1 MKKTLVALAALAVTS
16 AFAQSTVT
24 LSGVL
29 DVGVYYRNTNKENA
43 FPTPVNFD
51 NVNSINM
58 VAGSSNRITFS
69 GVEDLGGGL
78 AATFAASMRFAPGN
92 GGLEAGS
99 SGVRPLFHGESTV
112 GLRGG
117 FGAFKMGRW
126 LTALSLVNGGT
137 VDPGGVTT
145 VALLP
150 YFAGFASSYEAGGE
164 ARIGN
169 ALFYSTPNFGGFSGN
184 LSLGLAKG
192 FTGKTSQSISG
203 AYNNG
208 PVNAFLGYERNNA
221 GDRMGALGANYDLG
235 VVKLY
240 AGYFR
245 VKGGT
250 ANDRLNQPFLASTS
264 SAFGFYSG
272 GLNNGTSS
280 AIGQGVV
287 AADGT
292 INTYT
297 IAASVPLGAATLRA
311 GFLRSR
317 GDVVGAVRTDAD
329 SKLGLGVSYALSK
342 RTSVYTD
349 LANATNNKVLANGVA
364 GTKGARSTTFDLGIV
379 HSF

>member
-16 AFAQSTVT
+16 AFAQSAVT
-24 LSGVL
+24 ISGVL
-29 DVGVYYRNTNKENA
+29 DVGVFHRNTNKQNV
-43 FPTPVNFD
+43 FPAPANFN
-51 NVNSINM
+51 NVNSLGM

-78 AATFAASMRFAPGN
+78 AATFAASMRFNPGSGGQEGN
-92 GGLEAGS
+92 G
-99 SGVRPLFHGESTV
+99 RPIFHGESTV

-126 LTALSLVNGGT
+126 LTALNLVNGGT
-137 VDPGGVTT
+137 IDPGGVTT

-169 ALFYSTPNFGGFSGN
+169 ALFYSTPKFGGFSGN

-192 FTGKTSQSISG
+192 ATGKTSQSVSG

-208 PVNAFLGYERNNA
+208 PVNAFVGYERNNS
-221 GDRMGALGANYDLG
+221 GDRMGQLGANYDLG
-235 VVKLY
+235 VAKLY
-240 AGYFR
+240 ASAGR
-245 VKGGT
+245 VRGGT
-250 ANDRLNQPFLASTS
+250 LLDRSATPFAAVTS

-272 GLNNGTSS
+272 GLSNGTS
-280 AIGQGVV
+280 AAAGQGVV
-287 AADGT
+287 AANGT
-292 INTYT
+292 ITTYT

-311 GFLRSR
+311 GYLRST

-329 SKLGLGVSYALSK
+329 HKLGLGVSYALSK

-349 LANATNNKVLANGVA
+349 VASATNNKVLANGVA
-364 GTKGARSTTFDLGIV
+364 GTTGARSTTFDVGIV

>member
-24 LSGVL
+24 ISGVL
-29 DVGVYYRNTNKENA
+29 DVGVYYRNTNKENV
-43 FPTPVNFD
+43 FPAPVNFD
-51 NVNSINM
+51 NVNSFGM
-58 VAGSSNRITFS
+58 AAASSNRITFS

-78 AATFAASMRFAPGN
+78 AATFAASMRFNPGTGGQESN
-92 GGLEAGS
+92 G
-99 SGVRPLFHGESTV
+99 RPIFHGESTV

-126 LTALSLVNGGT
+126 LTALNQVNGGT
-137 VDPGGVTT
+137 IDPTGVTT

-184 LSLGLAKG
+184 LSLGLVKG
-192 FTGKTSQSISG
+192 FTGKTSQSVSG

-208 PVNAFLGYERNNA
+208 PVNAFVGYERNNA
-221 GDRMGALGANYDLG
+221 GDRMTQLGANYDLG
-235 VVKLY
+235 VAKLY
-240 AGYFR
+240 ASAGR

-250 ANDRLNQPFLASTS
+250 ANDRLNQSFAAGTS

-272 GLNNGTSS
+272 GLTNGTS
-280 AIGQGVV
+280 AAAGQGVV
-287 AADGT
+287 ATDGT
-292 INTYT
+292 ITTYT

-311 GFLRSR
+311 GYLRST

-329 SKLGLGVSYALSK
+329 SKASLGVSYALSK

-349 LANATNNKVLANGVA
+349 VASATNNKVLANGVA
-364 GTKGARSTTFDLGIV
+364 GTRGARSTSFDIGIA

>member
-24 LSGVL
+24 ISGVL
-29 DVGVYYRNTNKENA
+29 DVGVFYKNTNKQNV
-43 FPTPVNFD
+43 FPTPANFD
-51 NVNSINM
+51 NVSSVGM

-78 AATFAASMRFAPGN
+78 AATFAASMRFDPGTGVN
-92 GGLEAGS
+92 ESGGN
-99 SGVRPLFHGESTV
+99 RPIFHGESTV

-126 LTALSLVNGGT
+126 LTALNQVNGGT
-137 VDPGGVTT
+137 IDPSGVTT
-145 VALLP
+145 LALLP

-184 LSLGLAKG
+184 LSLGLDKG

-208 PVNAFLGYERNNA
+208 PVNAFVGYERNNA
-221 GDRMGALGANYDLG
+221 GDRMTQLGANYDLG
-235 VVKLY
+235 VAKLY
-240 AGYFR
+240 ASAGR
-245 VKGGT
+245 VKGGS
-250 ANDRLNQPFLASTS
+250 ADDRATQTFLAGTS

-272 GLNNGTSS
+272 GLTNGTSVGT
-280 AIGQGVV
+280 GQGVV
-287 AADGT
+287 AVDGT
-292 INTYT
+292 ITTYT

-311 GFLRSR
+311 GYLRSK

-329 SKLGLGVSYALSK
+329 SKASLGVSYALSK

-349 LANATNNKVLANGVA
+349 VASATNNKVLANGVA
-364 GTKGARSTTFDLGIV
+364 DTKGARSNVFDIGIV

>member
-29 DVGVYYRNTNKENA
+29 DVGVFYRNTNKENK
-43 FPTPVNFD
+43 FPAPVNFD
-51 NVNSINM
+51 NVNSFGM

-78 AATFAASMRFAPGN
+78 AATFAASMRFSPGD
-92 GGLEAGS
+92 GGQEAGT
-99 SGVRPLFHGESTV
+99 RPIFHGESTV

-150 YFAGFASSYEAGGE
+150 YFAGFASSYESGGE

-208 PVNAFLGYERNNA
+208 PVNAFVGYERNNA
-221 GDRMGALGANYDLG
+221 GDRMSALGANYDLG
-235 VVKLY
+235 VAKLY

-250 ANDRLNQPFLASTS
+250 ANDRLNQSFLAGTS

-272 GLNNGTSS
+272 GLANGTS
-280 AIGQGVV
+280 AAAGQGVV
-287 AADGT
+287 APDGT

-349 LANATNNKVLANGVA
+349 VASATNNKVLANGVA

>member
-24 LSGVL
+24 ISGVL

-43 FPTPVNFD
+43 FPAPVNFD

-92 GGLEAGS
+92 GGLEAGIRD
-99 SGVRPLFHGESTV
+99 RPLFHGESTV

-126 LTALSLVNGGT
+126 LTALNQVNGGT
-137 VDPGGVTT
+137 IDPSGVTT

-150 YFAGFASSYEAGGE
+150 YFAGFASSYLSGGE

-169 ALFYSTPNFGGFSGN
+169 ALFYSTPTFGGFSGN
-184 LSLGLAKG
+184 LSLGLSKG
-192 FTGKTSQSISG
+192 FTGKTSQSVSG

-208 PVNAFLGYERNNA
+208 PVNAFVGYERNNA
-221 GDRMGALGANYDLG
+221 GDRMTQLGANYDLG
-235 VVKLY
+235 VAKLY
-240 AGYFR
+240 ASAGR

-250 ANDRLNQPFLASTS
+250 ANDRLNQTFLASTS

-272 GLNNGTSS
+272 GLANGTSDPV
-280 AIGQGVV
+280 GQGVV
-287 AADGT
+287 AVDGT
-292 INTYT
+292 ITTYT

-311 GFLRSR
+311 GYLRST

-329 SKLGLGVSYALSK
+329 SKASLGVSYALSK

-349 LANATNNKVLANGVA
+349 VASATNNKVLANGVA
-364 GTKGARSTTFDLGIV
+364 GTKGARSNVFDIGIV

>member
-24 LSGVL
+24 ISGVL
-29 DVGVYYRNTNKENA
+29 DVGVFYKNTNKQNV
-43 FPTPVNFD
+43 FPTPANFD
-51 NVNSINM
+51 NVSSVGM

-78 AATFAASMRFAPGN
+78 AATFAASMRFNPGTGGQEGN
-92 GGLEAGS
+92 G
-99 SGVRPLFHGESTV
+99 RPIFHGESTV

-117 FGAFKMGRW
+117 FGAFKLGRW

-145 VALLP
+145 LALLP

-169 ALFYSTPNFGGFSGN
+169 ALFYSTPTFGGFSGN
-184 LSLGLAKG
+184 YSQGLAKG
-192 FTGKTSQSISG
+192 ATGKTSQSISG

-208 PVNAFLGYERNNA
+208 PINAFLGYERNNA
-221 GDRMGALGANYDLG
+221 GDSMSGLGANYDLG
-235 VVKLY
+235 VAKLY

-245 VKGGT
+245 VKGGS
-250 ANDRLNQPFLASTS
+250 AADRAGQTFLAVTS

-272 GLNNGTSS
+272 GLSNGTSS
-280 AIGQGVV
+280 SVGQGVV
-287 AADGT
+287 ATDGV

-311 GFLRSR
+311 GYARSK

-329 SKLGLGVSYALSK
+329 GKLGLGVSYALSK

-349 LANATNNKVLANGVA
+349 VASATNNKVLANGVA
-364 GTKGARSTTFDLGIV
+364 DTKGARSNAFDIGIV